1 MPLWAVKC
9 GCQRCEEDDLGE
21 KHAKPVVEALWSVG
35 DCGNRCNLWE
45 RFEQVVE
52 YCLIFGGVR

>member
-9 GCQRCEEDDLGE
+9 GCQCCEEDDLGE

-35 DCGNRCNLWE
+35 DCGNRCNLWK

-52 YCLIFGGVR
+52 YYLIFGGVR